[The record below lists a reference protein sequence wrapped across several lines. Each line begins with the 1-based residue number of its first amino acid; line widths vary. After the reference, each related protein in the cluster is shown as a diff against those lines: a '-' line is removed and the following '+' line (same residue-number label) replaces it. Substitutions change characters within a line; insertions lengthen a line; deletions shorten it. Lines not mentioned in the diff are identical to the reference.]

1 VTLGPQ
7 VVRLRPAPHCRTPI
21 LSYALKVVPT
31 KHSIHW
37 QQDPFANYQARL
49 LFPEKTPEFGV
60 EVDLVA
66 ELVPINPFDY
76 FLEPDAA
83 TYPFQYSAALAR
95 DLEPY
100 RALQSAGQLL
110 QRFLNGVSRAPRP
123 TPGFLVDLNQ
133 RVRDEIGY
141 TTRLEPGI
149 QSCEET
155 LGNRSGSCRDSGW
168 LLVQI
173 LRRLGFA
180 ARFVSGYLVQLASDE
195 VPRDSVALHA
205 WAEVY
210 LPGAG
215 WIGLDP
221 TSGLMTTE
229 GHIPLAC
236 VPDASEAAPITGS
249 VEPSGVEFDFSM
261 TVRRLNEAP
270 AATQLYTDQ
279 QWSQVEDL
287 AHQVDADLVAGDVRL
302 TMGGEPTFVGL
313 DEPESAQWNGDAM
326 GALKRNLAVTLIRS
340 IQEKIAPNALLHF
353 GQGKWYP
360 GEVLPRWALSTY
372 WRADGV
378 PVWERGDLIAE
389 ENHDYGLDTAAA
401 RRFMEALTR
410 RLQVSAANILP
421 VYEDAFYYL
430 WKERRL
436 PINVD
441 VVESKLANAKE
452 RAELVRVFERGLGE
466 PVGYVLP
473 IRRRQHQQRLYW
485 SSQLWFVR
493 PERFL
498 LMPGD
503 SPIGYRLPLDS
514 LPWVAPDQI
523 EYDYDKDPFADGERL
538 PAKGPWSMH
547 LFETTPPED
556 PQPAAPAPGE
566 SSKPVVRPA
575 LCVEVREGR
584 LHVFVPYTPELRDYL
599 DLLSAVEDTCVYLNQ
614 PIWIEGYPPPP
625 DTRLKSFSVTPDPG
639 VIEVNLP
646 PASTWDELEKINTVV
661 FDDALGA
668 RLTAEKFMYDGR
680 HIATGGGN
688 HIVLGGPTPADSP
701 LLRRPDL
708 LRSMLA
714 FWQNHPSLSFLFS
727 GSFIGPTSQYP
738 RIDEARMD
746 SLYELEIAFA
756 QLPEGECPP
765 WLVDRLFRN
774 LLVDMTGNAHRA
786 EFCID
791 KLYPPEGAGSRL
803 GLLELRAFEMTPH
816 VRMGLVELLLIR
828 ALVAAFWKHPYEG
841 KLIRWGTSL
850 HDRFLL
856 PHFAEQDFNDVL
868 DFLARAGYKFDRQLF
883 RPHLEFRFPLIGS
896 IAEQGMRLELR
907 QALEPWHVLGEE
919 SSGGGTV
926 RKVDSSLERLQ
937 VKVSGLTDRYI
948 VTCNGRRMPL
958 HPTGEPGQAVA
969 GVRFRAWK
977 PASCLHPTIPVHSPL
992 VFDIVDQW
1000 NHVSIGGCTYH
1011 VLHPAGVI
1019 YSARP
1024 ADAAEAE
1031 SRRAER
1037 FQGGGHTPG
1046 PLIAPSEDVNP
1057 AFPMTLDLRWGAPG
1071 A

>member
-1 VTLGPQ
+1 
-7 VVRLRPAPHCRTPI
+7 
-21 LSYALKVVPT
+21 
-31 KHSIHW
+31 
-37 QQDPFANYQARL
+37 
-49 LFPEKTPEFGV
+49 
-60 EVDLVA
+60 
-66 ELVPINPFDY
+66 
-76 FLEPDAA
+76 
-83 TYPFQYSAALAR
+83 
-95 DLEPY
+95 
-100 RALQSAGQLL
+100 
-110 QRFLNGVSRAPRP
+110 
-123 TPGFLVDLNQ
+123 
-133 RVRDEIGY
+133 
-141 TTRLEPGI
+141 
-149 QSCEET
+149 
-155 LGNRSGSCRDSGW
+155 
-168 LLVQI
+168 
-173 LRRLGFA
+173 
-180 ARFVSGYLVQLASDE
+180 
-195 VPRDSVALHA
+195 
-205 WAEVY
+205 
-210 LPGAG
+210 
-215 WIGLDP
+215 
-221 TSGLMTTE
+221 M
-229 GHIPLAC
+229 
-236 VPDASEAAPITGS
+236 
-249 VEPSGVEFDFSM
+249 
-261 TVRRLNEAP
+261 
-270 AATQLYTDQ
+270 
-279 QWSQVEDL
+279 
-287 AHQVDADLVAGDVRL
+287 
-302 TMGGEPTFVGL
+302 
-313 DEPESAQWNGDAM
+313 
-326 GALKRNLAVTLIRS
+326 
-340 IQEKIAPNALLHF
+340 
-353 GQGKWYP
+353 
-360 GEVLPRWALSTY
+360 
-372 WRADGV
+372 
-378 PVWERGDLIAE
+378 
-389 ENHDYGLDTAAA
+389 
-401 RRFMEALTR
+401 
-410 RLQVSAANILP
+410 
-421 VYEDAFYYL
+421 
-430 WKERRL
+430 
-436 PINVD
+436 
-441 VVESKLANAKE
+441 
-452 RAELVRVFERGLGE
+452 
-466 PVGYVLP
+466 
-473 IRRRQHQQRLYW
+473 
-485 SSQLWFVR
+485 
-493 PERFL
+493 
-498 LMPGD
+498 
-503 SPIGYRLPLDS
+503 
-514 LPWVAPDQI
+514 
-523 EYDYDKDPFADGERL
+523 
-538 PAKGPWSMH
+538 
-547 LFETTPPED
+547 
-556 PQPAAPAPGE
+556 
-566 SSKPVVRPA
+566 
-575 LCVEVREGR
+575 
-584 LHVFVPYTPELRDYL
+584 
-599 DLLSAVEDTCVYLNQ
+599 YLNQ
-614 PIWIEGYPPPP
+614 PIWIEGYPPPS
-625 DTRLKSFSVTPDPG
+625 DSRLKSFSVTPDPG

-646 PASTWDELEKINTVV
+646 PASNWDELEKINTVV

-746 SLYELEIAFA
+746 NLYELEIAFA

-828 ALVAAFWKHPYEG
+828 ALVAAFWTQPYAG

-883 RPHLEFRFPLIGS
+883 RPHLDFRFPLIGS
-896 IAEQGMRLELR
+896 IAEQGLRLELR

-919 SSGGGTV
+919 ASGAGTV

-937 VKVSGLTDRYI
+937 VKVSGLTDRYT
-948 VTCNGRRMPL
+948 VTCNGRRLPL

-1024 ADAAEAE
+1024 ADAAEAA

-1046 PLIAPSEDVNP
+1046 PLSAPPEDLNP